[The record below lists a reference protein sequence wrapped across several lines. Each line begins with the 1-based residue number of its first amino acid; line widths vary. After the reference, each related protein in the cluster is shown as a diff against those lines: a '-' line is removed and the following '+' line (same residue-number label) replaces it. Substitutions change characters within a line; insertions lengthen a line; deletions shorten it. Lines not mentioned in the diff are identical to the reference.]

1 MASRF
6 LGNVR
11 LSPRARQYY
20 RSTFEPAYKSLQN
33 ATEHTPLVI
42 MLWGPPRLWTREQA
56 RQRKQI
62 HDVLEQLGHTI
73 ISDEHLGTAGSTLKK
88 GVEFLPSTK
97 VDLIVAIQPL
107 YRIIGSVRHFV
118 EMRVVESKMV
128 LWVDQVAADGQL
140 YAPALTDLAKKYDNV
155 ETYDASQDSTKT
167 MLLNKIIDKI
177 RVVQA
182 VKYRALQQSQSWGL
196 EKVSLNLRD
205 ARATA
210 HPFPYNLLELYREHR
225 DEVDVLIFPISLFIL
240 AFTYHVGKITL
251 TGLAR
256 DLELPLKELGDALEW
271 LKSAGF
277 LTQAGAEFQISDT
290 ALRLL
295 HSIGLTA
302 PTPKVSVVMP
312 RAISRQRELV
322 LSSIAGIALAGL
334 ILASLAIL
342 NGASVWQNNQ
352 PLELTPVPTSS
363 ITIKTAVP
371 SQVVTPTLTL
381 DIPPSIPAH

>member
-6 LGNVR
+6 LGSVR
-11 LSPRARQYY
+11 LSPRARHFY
-20 RSTFEPAYKSLQN
+20 RTTFEPAYKSLQN

-88 GVEFLPSTK
+88 GVEFLPSNK

-118 EMRVVESKMV
+118 EMRVVESKMF
-128 LWVDQVAADGQL
+128 LLVDQIAADGQL
-140 YAPALTDLAKKYDNV
+140 YAPALADLTEKYDNV
-155 ETYDASQDSTKT
+155 ETYDSSQDSAKS
-167 MLLNKIIDKI
+167 MLLNKIINKVHALQI
-177 RVVQA
+177 

-205 ARATA
+205 SRATA

-225 DEVDVLIFPISLFIL
+225 NEIDVLIFPISLFIL
-240 AFTYHVGKITL
+240 AFTYHIGKITL
-251 TGLAR
+251 MGLTR
-256 DLELPLKELGDALEW
+256 DLELPQSQLGEALDW

-295 HSIGLTA
+295 HSVGLTA
-302 PTPKVSVVMP
+302 PTPKVSIVMP
-312 RAISRQRELV
+312 RAITRQRELA
-322 LSSIAGIALAGL
+322 LSGIAGIVLAGV

-352 PLELTPVPTSS
+352 PLEFTPVPTSS

-381 DIPPSIPAH
+381 DMPPSLPAH